1 MHSWKKK
8 LVVSQLALACTLAI
22 TSQANAANYDTWTYI
37 DNPVTALDWD
47 HMDKAGTVDGNY
59 VNYSGFVYYNNTNGD
74 FDQSFNGDTV
84 NGTISTYY
92 LNHDYAD
99 STANQLDI
107 SNSVI
112 HGSITSML
120 PGGYYDRFDADGNNL
135 GGYDFY
141 TDAVVD
147 THWRDGDVTK
157 HTNETFDTS
166 EGVAVNLDVESNIN
180 ISNNSRV
187 AGIAL
192 SQGNTYNETYT
203 TES

>member
-22 TSQANAANYDTWTYI
+22 TSQANATTYDTWTYY

-112 HGSITSML
+112 HGSITSL
-120 PGGYYDRFDADGNNL
+120 KPGGYYDRLDADSDL
-135 GGYDFY
+135 LVGYDFY
-141 TDAVVD
+141 TDAFVD
-147 THWRDGDVTK
+147 TTGVMVMFSLLTLLTLPLMMIMKR
-157 HTNETFDTS
+157 FTS
-166 EGVAVNLDVESNIN
+166 LILIKMVM
-180 ISNNSRV
+180 
-187 AGIAL
+187 
-192 SQGNTYNETYT
+192 
-203 TES
+203 